1 MNEYRDMPQTIRQQI
16 INLLN
21 DDDFSAREISQAIG
35 IKEKEVYDHLG
46 HVSRSI
52 SAQNKMLT
60 ILPAQCLSCG
70 YVFKN
75 RKRFTRPSRCPR
87 CKNSHIETPKYRIS

>member
-1 MNEYRDMPQTIRQQI
+1 MKEYLDITQTVRQQI
-16 INLLN
+16 INLLEEK
-21 DDDFSAREISQAIG
+21 DFSAREISQTIG
-35 IKEKEVYDHLG
+35 IKEKEVYEHLG
-46 HVSRSI
+46 HISLSI

-60 ILPAQCLSCG
+60 ILPAQCLTCG

-87 CKNSHIETPKYRIS
+87 CKGSHINSPRYIIY